1 MYSQNYAHR
10 YADIIL
16 NSDYALKKELDEV
29 IESIKADDI
38 EKKYQESN
46 AEKLTS
52 GKKASKGKQAAIN
65 HLFRVEFGK
74 RGDWETEKSVF
85 ADPENDLKMDFWKRD
100 VGVDVA
106 FNHRSFIGGDLLR
119 LQAAAEVKNVIKV
132 GVYICP
138 TKAFAREVSP
148 KDGNSMVSFERAQW
162 YLKNFY
168 PVLTVPILLIGLKG

>member
-1 MYSQNYAHR
+1 MYLEYYPHR

-16 NSDYALKKELDEV
+16 NADYELKKEIEEV
-29 IESIKADDI
+29 IRSIEFGEVEIRFGERNLGRVTESKKQAQGKQGTINLMFKEAFQAKGWEI
-38 EKKYQESN
+38 EKN
-46 AEKLTS
+46 
-52 GKKASKGKQAAIN
+52 
-65 HLFRVEFGK
+65 
-74 RGDWETEKSVF
+74 VF
-85 ADPENDLKMDFWKRD
+85 DDPENDLKMDFWKRQ

-138 TKAFAREVSP
+138 TKVFAKSVSP
-148 KDGNSMVSFERAQW
+148 KDASSMVSYERAMW

-168 PVLTVPILLIGLKG
+168 PVITVPILLIGLST